1 VASGHADAVVDY
13 GLQPYDYLPVAAV
26 VEAAGGV
33 MTDWQ
38 GQPLSL
44 DSDGR
49 TLTAATPE
57 LHADLLEMV
66 QP

>member
-1 VASGHADAVVDY
+1 MDAVIDF

-33 MTDWQ
+33 MSDWQ

-44 DSDGR
+44 ASDGR

-57 LHADLLEMV
+57 LHAELQELV
-66 QP
+66 CR

>member
-1 VASGHADAVVDY
+1 VASGLADAVVDF

-33 MTDWQ
+33 MTDWE
-38 GQPLSL
+38 GKALTL
-44 DSDGR
+44 TSDGG

-57 LHADLLEMV
+57 LHEDLLELV
-66 QP
+66 RP